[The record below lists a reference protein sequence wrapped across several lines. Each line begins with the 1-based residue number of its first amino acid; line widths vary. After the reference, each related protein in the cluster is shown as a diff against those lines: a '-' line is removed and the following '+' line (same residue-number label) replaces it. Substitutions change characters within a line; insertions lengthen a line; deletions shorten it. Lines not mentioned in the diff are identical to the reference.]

1 MFIGSAPS
9 LLLNLV
15 YLAYHLRRY
24 LYYSSRLASLPPPT
38 DTTSEYA
45 RIYARHSESAL
56 YHAICYVAGLFD
68 LFLIMFLPQEIR
80 DVVERARLLGF
91 AAEDDSS
98 WMAFI
103 KHLYLGSQGTVIR
116 RTGVWIVVI
125 VRISSLAF
133 FGIGVV
139 NTLWDFVESFGV
151 WIIVLL
157 EVWINFVI
165 GWCNSISPSYF
176 NSVIQLDHLA

>member
-1 MFIGSAPS
+1 M
-9 LLLNLV
+9 
-15 YLAYHLRRY
+15 
-24 LYYSSRLASLPPPT
+24 ASLPPPT

-103 KHLYLGSQGTVIR
+103 LNISIWEVRERLLEGQGC
-116 RTGVWIVVI
+116 G
-125 VRISSLAF
+125 
-133 FGIGVV
+133 
-139 NTLWDFVESFGV
+139 LWLLSGFR
-151 WIIVLL
+151 VLL
-157 EVWINFVI
+157 SLELVSLTLCGI
-165 GWCNSISPSYF
+165 
-176 NSVIQLDHLA
+176 L